1 MSLLLLQRSIVYGSL
16 KVSLNLYRSTACAMP
31 TVIET
36 ISNGNTVHNNSIY
49 KILLLSLS
57 GTSLPA
63 PSWLR
68 PTINVPNSIVPCY
81 VAMDN
86 FSQHKKDDDTW
97 YSTPFYSGP
106 QGYKM
111 RLKIYA
117 NGHGSGGGTN
127 VSVYVQIIQGEYDD
141 TLTWPYTGTVTFE
154 IINWKEDSNHVK
166 MPVDFSEKVA
176 VASGCGK
183 QPKGENSNTGW
194 GHPQVL
200 SHNELYGSNSQ
211 YINNDILYIRV
222 SSITL

>member
-1 MSLLLLQRSIVYGSL
+1 MQRV

-36 ISNGNTVHNNSIY
+36 ISNGNTVNNNSIY
-49 KILLLSLS
+49 KILLLSSS
-57 GTSLPA
+57 GTSLQA

-86 FSQHKKDDDTW
+86 FSQYKKDDDRW
-97 YSTPFYSGP
+97 NSTPFYSGP

-111 RLKIYA
+111 RLRVYA
-117 NGHGSGGGTN
+117 NGFGDGAGTH

-141 TLTWPYTGTVTFE
+141 TLTWPYTGTVTYE
-154 IINWKEDSNHVK
+154 IINWKDDSNHVK
-166 MPVDFSEKVA
+166 IIVDFSI
-176 VASGCGK
+176 ASAHYRNK
-183 QPKGENSNTGW
+183 PTGEDSNNGY
-194 GHPQVL
+194 GHPKVL
-200 SHNELYGSNSQ
+200 SHELYGSNNQ

-222 SSITL
+222 SSITV